1 LERLDVHP
9 SHFHMSNNDQSY
21 LLYSLP
27 PRERHEDKA
36 TSSSILLLTAELGPR
51 VLHQVPQGAIVPS
64 PLPQDLPQQLP
75 LFDFTSISDLIIPRQ
90 EFCDRLVTVCI
101 NHYRIIGH
109 PVCIEHPRYDRNQF
123 IFNLAF
129 VLDEDADF
137 SGYKSVV
144 KKLASLFRN
153 LEEKNGFL
161 FKDEGELKPLVKM
174 SRGPRLESPPLH
186 RGAEDC
192 CEAGSDL
199 CGTSSLS
206 NSIDLGG
213 DAVQSTKVY
222 ALCEMILEDLNNYCE
237 CMIPIG
243 ISCRQQYILQ
253 PETDGYR

>member
-1 LERLDVHP
+1 MIKAVFYTRFHP
-9 SHFHMSNNDQSY
+9 EKGKKTKSQAVPY
-21 LLYSLP
+21 
-27 PRERHEDKA
+27 
-36 TSSSILLLTAELGPR
+36 LLLTTESGPR
-51 VLHQVPQGAIVPS
+51 VLHQVPEGAIVPT
-64 PLPQDLPQQLP
+64 PHPQALPQQP

-109 PVCIEHPRYDRNQF
+109 PVCIEHPCYDRNQF
-123 IFNLAF
+123 IFNLAL

-153 LEEKNGFL
+153 LEEQSGFL
-161 FKDEGELKPLVKM
+161 SKDEAELKPLAKQPK
-174 SRGPRLESPPLH
+174 GPRLESPPLH
-186 RGAEDC
+186 RSTEDGY
-192 CEAGSDL
+192 EAGSDL
-199 CGTSSLS
+199 CGTASLS
-206 NSIDLGG
+206 NSIELGG

-243 ISCRQQYILQ
+243 TSCH
-253 PETDGYR
+253 

>member
-1 LERLDVHP
+1 LTSIDRTP
-9 SHFHMSNNDQSY
+9 ATRQSNDQSC
-21 LLYSLP
+21 LLHSLP
-27 PRERHEDKA
+27 PGKRYEIKA
-36 TSSSILLLTAELGPR
+36 GISAIHLLTAESGPR
-51 VLHQVPQGAIVPS
+51 VLHQVPEGAIVP
-64 PLPQDLPQQLP
+64 LPPSQTLPPLP

-123 IFNLAF
+123 IFNLAL

-153 LEEKNGFL
+153 LEEQSGFL
-161 FKDEGELKPLVKM
+161 SKDEGELKHSAKT

-186 RGAEDC
+186 RSAEDGY
-192 CEAGSDL
+192 EVGSDL
-199 CGTSSLS
+199 GGTVSLS
-206 NSIDLGG
+206 NSIELGG
-213 DAVQSTKVY
+213 DAVKSTKVY

-243 ISCRQQYILQ
+243 TSC
-253 PETDGYR
+253 PW